1 MRAKT
6 PAPPEEADA
15 LAALGARL
23 RAERERQRVS
33 AQAAAETAGIS
44 RITLHRIERGEP
56 TVSMGAWAAAA
67 GAIGLQL
74 DIANP
79 RTLQQI
85 TKLPRTVRLRD
96 YPELKKLA
104 WQLHGVE
111 ELAPV
116 EALQLYERNWRHV
129 DQQALTDAE
138 RALIEALSQAI
149 GGGKL
154 LV

>member
-1 MRAKT
+1 MT
-6 PAPPEEADA
+6 PKNPPPPEDADH
-15 LAALGARL
+15 LATLGARL

-56 TVSMGAWAAAA
+56 TVAMGGWAAAA
-67 GAIGLQL
+67 SAIGLQL
-74 DIANP
+74 DIVNP
-79 RTLQQI
+79 RALRPS
-85 TKLPRTVRLRD
+85 TKLPAKVRLRD
-96 YPELKKLA
+96 YPELEKLA
-104 WQLHGVE
+104 WQLQGIE
-111 ELAPV
+111 ELSPA

-129 DQQALTDAE
+129 DQRALADPE
-138 RALIEALSQAI
+138 RELIEALSRAL